1 MKKKLLA
8 VLLCASMLFAVAA
21 CGDNNKEVTLPSVTK
36 LADYSDL
43 SKVYTDAYK
52 VDDEVI
58 LDGFKNMIA
67 SAGVEVEWKDVTDRD
82 TVQKGDI
89 VNLDYTGYLDGKAF
103 SGGSA
108 KDQLINVDK
117 NCGVDKTT
125 GANSG
130 GFIDGF
136 TSGLVGAKVG
146 ETIKYEVKFP
156 DNYGN
161 ESLKGKTTT
170 FEFKINKI
178 VTFTEYTPENVDDAF
193 VEKHLSKDFDVK
205 TVEEAMA
212 YVEEEIR
219 HQSFVGYMM
228 DKSEVEISDDY
239 VEKRIDDYIKYFEE
253 KYCSEKLDLATILN
267 YYYGLTEEQF
277 RKELVSGMKSQIKAE
292 AIYAEI
298 VKKENLTLDEKALE
312 EYIQSV
318 LSPEEDSTEQS
329 FFEDEKDIFKYAG
342 SGDGEVGRAYL
353 MNETAV
359 RNFVKD
365 LNKNETN
372 KQ

>member
-1 MKKKLLA
+1 MKKKLVS
-8 VLLCASMLFAVAA
+8 VLLCATMLFSVTA
-21 CGDNNKEVTLPSVTK
+21 CENENTEPLPSVTK

-43 SKVYTDAYK
+43 SKVYTGAYE
-52 VDDEVI
+52 VNDEVI
-58 LDGFKNMIA
+58 LEGFKKLLS
-67 SAGVEVEWKDVTDRD
+67 SAGVAVEWKDVTDRD

-89 VNLDYTGYLDGKAF
+89 VNLDYTGYLDGTAF

-117 NCGVDKTT
+117 NCGVDKET

-161 ESLKGKTTT
+161 ASLKGKTTT

-178 VTFTEYTPENVDDAF
+178 VTCTEYTPENIDDAF
-193 VEKHLSKDFDVK
+193 VEKNLFKDFEVK

-219 HQSFVGYMM
+219 HQSFVAYMM
-228 DKSEVEISDDY
+228 DKSEVEIPDEY
-239 VEKRIDDYIKYFEE
+239 IEKRVDSYVKYFEE
-253 KYCSEKLDLATILN
+253 KYCSEKLTLETILSYYYGITEDEFRKDLAT
-267 YYYGLTEEQF
+267 
-277 RKELVSGMKSQIKAE
+277 GMKTQIKAE

-298 VKKENLTLDEKALE
+298 VKKENLNLDEKALE

-318 LSPEEDSTEQS
+318 LSPVEDSTEQS
-329 FFEDEKDIFKYAG
+329 FFEDENDIFKYAG
-342 SGDGEVGRAYL
+342 SGDAEVGRAYL

-359 RNFVKD
+359 RNFIKE
-365 LNKNETN
+365 LNK
-372 KQ
+372 K

>member
-8 VLLCASMLFAVAA
+8 ILLCGAMLFAVTA
-21 CGDNNKEVTLPSVTK
+21 CGGEKEEEVAAPSVTT

-43 SKVYTDAYK
+43 SKVYSDAYE
-52 VDDEVI
+52 VNDEVI
-58 LDGFKNMIA
+58 LDGFKSLIA
-67 SAGVEVEWKDVTDRD
+67 SAGVAVEWTDVTDRD
-82 TVQKGDI
+82 TVAEGDI
-89 VNLDYTGYLDGKAF
+89 VNLDYTGYLDGEAF

-108 KDQLINVDK
+108 TDQLINVDE
-117 NCGVDKTT
+117 NCGVDETT

-146 ETIKYEVKFP
+146 ETIKYDVKFP

-161 ESLKGKTTT
+161 ESLNGKTTT

-193 VEKHLSKDFDVK
+193 VEKNLSKDFDVK
-205 TVEEAMA
+205 TVDEAMA

-219 HQSFVGYMM
+219 HQSFLAYVI
-228 DKSEVEISDDY
+228 DNSEVEISDEY
-239 VEKRIDDYIKYFEE
+239 VEKRIDAYIAYFEE
-253 KYCSEKLDLATILN
+253 KYCSETLDLATILT
-267 YYYGLTEEQF
+267 YYYGMTEEQF
-277 RKELVSGMKSQIKAE
+277 REELVSGMKTQIKAE

-298 VKKENLTLDEKALE
+298 VKKENLALDENALE
-312 EYIQSV
+312 EYIQSI
-318 LSPEEDSTEQS
+318 LSPEEESTEQS
-329 FFEDEKDIFKYAG
+329 FFVDEKDIFKYAG

-353 MNETAV
+353 MHETAV
-359 RNFVKD
+359 REFVKD
-365 LNKNETN
+365 LNK
-372 KQ
+372 K